1 MNTYLTMKELKEA
14 LPEIPEN
21 SLKRYIQE
29 HQEYL
34 DFKKEHNRYKVHV
47 SEIEKLT
54 IIRQLYSAGL
64 KKGRNDKL
72 EESGIPITI
81 TYHADENKSLVSV
94 NHELT
99 DMKKLVSF
107 LVQQN
112 EQSRLQQNKVKE
124 QNKQLI
130 HEVQELKGTIE
141 EIKQTLINKNERETE
156 IEALFRD
163 SLLATQKSIEE
174 VASSIEVKKNK
185 ALWLL
190 QMKDFF
196 LRSIKLKK
204 P

>member
-34 DFKKEHNRYKVHV
+34 NFKKEHNRYKVHV

-54 IIRQLYSAGL
+54 LIRQLYGAGL
-64 KKGRNDKL
+64 KKEEVNDKL
-72 EESGIPITI
+72 DESGIPLTI
-81 TYHADENKSLVSV
+81 TYNADDSKSLVSV

-124 QNKQLI
+124 QNRHLI
-130 HEVQELKGTIE
+130 HEVQELKTTIE
-141 EIKQTLINKNERETE
+141 EIRQALVVEHEREME
-156 IEALFRD
+156 
-163 SLLATQKSIEE
+163 
-174 VASSIEVKKNK
+174 N
-185 ALWLL
+185 
-190 QMKDFF
+190 
-196 LRSIKLKK
+196 RSFIT
-204 P
+204 